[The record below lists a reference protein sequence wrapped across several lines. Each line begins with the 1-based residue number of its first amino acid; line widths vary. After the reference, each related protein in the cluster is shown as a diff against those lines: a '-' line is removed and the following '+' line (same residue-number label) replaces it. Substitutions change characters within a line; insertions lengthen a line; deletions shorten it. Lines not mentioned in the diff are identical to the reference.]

1 MIYRFTGFEL
11 DPERR
16 SLRSI
21 ENAEPVALTAKPFDV
36 LLYLIEN
43 RGRLVEKQTLLE
55 AVWPNVIVA
64 EANLPQTISVLRR
77 ALGDNSAVHE
87 HIATIP
93 GRGYQFVAS
102 VEIVR
107 PELVATLPTA
117 IEPNRHA
124 PRESLPDE
132 IPEAFRTAA
141 ERALEKEPT
150 DRHQPMREL
159 VVDLQPLAR
168 TTSADRLPAV
178 RVAPVRSRAGIAWW
192 TAGLAVVAMLG
203 AVAIALTRLAPVAP
217 AGPSRFAILP
227 PENATMGTP
236 RGAAIAL
243 SPDGRQLV
251 FAAADAD
258 HVSRLW
264 VRSLTS
270 SIARPLNGTEDG
282 VWPFWSPDSKSLG
295 YFARG
300 KLRRVDLAGGP
311 PRILADAAYPF
322 GGTWNRDGIIVF
334 SPSLG
339 SPLLR
344 MPAAGG
350 TPTPA
355 TDSPGTLIH
364 TAPFFLPD
372 GRHFLFAAV
381 LTPSQGEIMVG
392 SLDSA
397 EVTPILAGLVGF
409 YAAYAAPGYLLFLRE
424 GTLMAQA
431 FDDARLATRGEPR
444 PVTENVS
451 GGLSFAASQD
461 GALVY
466 QSGAAAQRQLVWVD
480 RDGRPSGTVAPPGTY
495 THVALSR
502 DETRLAFDLFGATG
516 HDVWLM
522 DLARGVT
529 SRFTFQPPTNNVP
542 LWSPDG
548 RYVAF
553 ASARS
558 GAFDIYRR
566 PSNASGP
573 DEKLVELGAPP
584 VMFPSDW
591 SADGR
596 FLTYYRTDP
605 NTQLDVW
612 VLPIA
617 DDRNATGTGGNEK
630 PFALLHEPYNES
642 QAQFSP
648 DGKWIAYVSDES
660 GTAQVYVQSFP
671 VLTAKWQISTDGAI
685 QPRWSRDGKELF
697 YLALNRKITA
707 TAVTTGDN
715 FEVHATR
722 ALFDTTL
729 PPSDDRQN
737 YAVSADSQ
745 RFLLSVPV
753 EAAALPLTVVL
764 NWPAL
769 LE

>member
-1 MIYRFTGFEL
+1 MIYRFSGFEL
-11 DPERR
+11 DSERR
-16 SLRSI
+16 SLRST
-21 ENAEPVALTAKPFDV
+21 ENAEPVALTAKPFDT
-36 LLYLIEN
+36 LLYLIEH

-64 EANLPQTISVLRR
+64 EANLPQTISMLRR
-77 ALGDNSAVHE
+77 ALGDHSQVHE
-87 HIATIP
+87 YIATIA

-102 VEIVR
+102 VEVVG
-107 PELVATLPTA
+107 PELAGDAVASLSAA
-117 IEPNRHA
+117 IEPNSHA
-124 PRESLPDE
+124 SPEPLPDE
-132 IPEAFRTAA
+132 DPEALATVA
-141 ERALEKEPT
+141 EKVLEKE
-150 DRHQPMREL
+150 
-159 VVDLQPLAR
+159 
-168 TTSADRLPAV
+168 SADRYQ
-178 RVAPVRSRAGIAWW
+178 VRSRAGIAWW
-192 TAGLAVVAMLG
+192 TAGLALAAML
-203 AVAIALTRLAPVAP
+203 ATIAIAVTRRAPVAP
-217 AGPSRFAILP
+217 TGASRFAILP
-227 PENATMGTP
+227 PEHATLGSS

-258 HVSRLW
+258 DVSRLW
-264 VRSLTS
+264 VRPLSS
-270 SIARPLNGTEDG
+270 SIARPLSGTEDG

-295 YFARG
+295 FFARG
-300 KLRRVDLAGGP
+300 KLRRVDLAGGAP
-311 PRILADAAYPF
+311 SILADAAYAL
-322 GGTWNRDGIIVF
+322 GGTWNRDGVIVF
-334 SPSLG
+334 APSLG

-355 TDSPGTLIH
+355 TDDPGTLIH
-364 TAPFFLPD
+364 TGPFFLPD

-381 LTPSQGEIMVG
+381 RTPSQGEIMIG

-397 EVTPILAGLVGF
+397 EVTPILAGFVGF
-409 YAAYAAPGYLLFLRE
+409 SASYAAPGHLLFLR
-424 GTLMAQA
+424 GSTLMAQA
-431 FDDARLATRGEPR
+431 FDDARLAIRGEPR
-444 PVTENVS
+444 PVAENVS
-451 GGLSFAASQD
+451 GGLSFATSQD
-461 GALVY
+461 GTLVY
-466 QSGAAAQRQLVWVD
+466 QSGADAQKQLVWVG
-480 RDGRPSGTVAPPGTY
+480 RDGQPSGAVAPPGAY
-495 THVALSR
+495 SNIALSR
-502 DETRLAFDLFGATG
+502 DETRLAFDRFGPTG

-522 DLARGVT
+522 DLQRGVR

-553 ASARS
+553 ATSRN

-566 PSNASGP
+566 PSDSSGP
-573 DEKLVELGAPP
+573 DESLLELGVPP

-617 DDRNATGTGGNEK
+617 DHGSGSGSGNEK

-642 QAQFSP
+642 QPQFSP

-660 GTAQVYVQSFP
+660 GTAQIYVQSFP
-671 VLTAKWQISTDGAI
+671 VLTAKWQISTDGAT

-697 YLALNRKITA
+697 YLTLNRKMTA
-707 TAVTTGDN
+707 AAVTTGDN

-729 PPSDDRQN
+729 QPSDSRQT
-737 YAVSADSQ
+737 YAVSADGQ
-745 RFLLSVPV
+745 RFLLNVPV
-753 EAAALPLTVVL
+753 EAAASPLTVVL